1 MTLQRGQQKLPRPVP
16 RQVPGPRLDPGS
28 RWKTIPL
35 GPNRPAPPPFRTFAF
50 PGWQLKHFGIFLVRC
65 LLQLLNSERQVLN
78 FHAAGIGIFVYI
90 FIDGQD
96 NGLGFCSQHFVA
108 FCFAK
113 RFALIKNSSGAKGF
127 SSCPPRKGGS
137 HSPSPGIQTSKLTLR
152 TFCYFFC
159 VFRFPI
165 LRFALADREDDTS
178 ECIFQCFGLVQG
190 NKIFALRNYER
201 AAHWH
206 LNLV

>member
-1 MTLQRGQQKLPRPVP
+1 MTLQRGQQKLPRPGP

-127 SSCPPRKGGS
+127 SSCPPSKRGIPFPFPRHPNVKTYAS
-137 HSPSPGIQTSKLTLR
+137 HILLFFLCFSVSYFTIRPGR
-152 TFCYFFC
+152 PRRRH
-159 VFRFPI
+159 FRMHISMFWSRP
-165 LRFALADREDDTS
+165 R
-178 ECIFQCFGLVQG
+178 
-190 NKIFALRNYER
+190 
-201 AAHWH
+201 
-206 LNLV
+206 